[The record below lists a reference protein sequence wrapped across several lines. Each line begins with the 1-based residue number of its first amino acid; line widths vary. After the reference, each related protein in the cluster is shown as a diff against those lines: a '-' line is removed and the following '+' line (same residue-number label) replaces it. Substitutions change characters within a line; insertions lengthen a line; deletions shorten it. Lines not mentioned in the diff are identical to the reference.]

1 MAVNYATKYSSN
13 VDEKFTKESIVAGA
27 INQDYDWEGTT
38 AIKVY
43 SVGTSALNDYTLTGT
58 NRYGTP
64 AELDNEVQT
73 MVLSQDKSFTFTID
87 KKSQDDTVGVMEAGK
102 ALAREIR
109 EVVVPTID
117 KYVLQRMV
125 NAVGS
130 KATGA
135 IKDFYGTFLDATN
148 ALDDADVPSDG
159 RICYVSSAFRK
170 GIMLDSNFI
179 KSGDLSQNMLI
190 TGQIGEVDGVAIV
203 KAGNRLPAGVD
214 FIMTHPIAT
223 TYAMKLEEYKVHDD
237 APGISGSLVEGR
249 IRYDAFVRKNKKNA
263 IYVHSTSSIT
273 ADDSA
278 KWDSEIPQKAKG

>member
-13 VDEKFTKESIVAGA
+13 VDEKFAKESIIAGA

-58 NRYGTP
+58 SRYGTP
-64 AELDNEVQT
+64 AELDNEIQT

-87 KKSQDDTVGVMEAGK
+87 KKSQDDTAGAMEAGQ

-109 EVVVPTID
+109 EIVIPTVD

-130 KATGA
+130 SATGT
-135 IKDFYGTFLDATN
+135 IKDYYGTFLDGNN
-148 ALDDADVPSDG
+148 ALDDADVPTDG

-170 GIMLDSNFI
+170 GIMQDANFI
-179 KSGDLSQNMLI
+179 KNGDLSQNMLI
-190 TGQIGEVDGVAIV
+190 TGQIGEIDGVAIV
-203 KAGNRLPAGVD
+203 KGGNRLPAGVD
-214 FIMTHPIAT
+214 FIITHPVAT

-249 IRYDAFVRKNKKNA
+249 IRYDAFVRRNKKSA
-263 IYVHSTSSIT
+263 IYVHSASAIT

-278 KWDSEIPQKAKG
+278 KWDSEITTDSKG